1 MEELKITQDQVSA
14 KRKYMSPR
22 VSMEIIVLEHS
33 IAAGSTNVSV
43 GGPQD
48 SSQPDIID
56 QGLDER
62 TYDMEF

>member
-1 MEELKITQDQVSA
+1 
-14 KRKYMSPR
+14 
-22 VSMEIIVLEHS
+22 MEIIVLEHS
-33 IAAGSTNVSV
+33 IAAGSNNVSV

-48 SSQPDIID
+48 SSQPEIID